1 MMDLD
6 TLFKSSSSK
15 RKGGNTN
22 QDLIVSDDAGF
33 LAAVDELYAIEG
45 FEKPLKVTDLDEE
58 TTWNRSDVTLNHVI
72 LDMRNNQNMV
82 DEVSD
87 IATRLDVSIKLLVVS
102 NFDSIKLR
110 DRVQSCGASYI
121 LWDEEL
127 DGLLAS
133 LKRDIAEAS
142 KSGKTRI
149 AKRILILGTK
159 GGIGVSCISSVLAN
173 ALVKNANLK
182 TLVVDHDS
190 GAMNGDIFL
199 GVKGYKIKENSIDL
213 NQSEIDSA
221 IATTYLCKVT
231 EKLDYLALEKTTA
244 CLSDHASTLFSLSSE
259 LVDKYN
265 FIIDSV
271 PMSSF
276 EEVHDQDLADKYH
289 RIYLVC
295 EPSVSSLRA
304 YNRFKKK
311 IGKAE
316 HQVIFSQTRP
326 HKDYLVTLKSAKERI
341 KCHSSVDFAYEPGL
355 EQKLIQMGTSGLM
368 KSKYATS
375 IAEMVSSLTGK
386 QIQTK
391 NAKKFTL
398 FKK

>member
-6 TLFKSSSSK
+6 VLFKSSSSHK
-15 RKGGNTN
+15 NRASVNK
-22 QDLIVSDDAGF
+22 DLIVSDDLEF
-33 LAAVDELYAIEG
+33 LSSVDELYAIEG
-45 FEKPLKVTDLDEE
+45 FENPIHAADLSEE
-58 TTWNRSDVTLNHVI
+58 SILGRRDVAIKNII

-82 DEVSD
+82 DEISD

-133 LKRDIAEAS
+133 LKRDIAEVS

-231 EKLDYLALEKTTA
+231 EKLDYLALEKTAA
-244 CLSDHASTLFSLSSE
+244 CLSDHAPTLFSLSSE

-311 IGKAE
+311 IGKAD

-326 HKDYLVTLKSAKERI
+326 NKDYLVTLKNAKERI
-341 KCHSSVDFAYEPGL
+341 KCNSSVDFAYEPGL
-355 EQKLIQMGTSGLM
+355 EQKLIQLGTNGLM
-368 KSKYATS
+368 KSKYAGS
-375 IAEMVSSLTGK
+375 ISEMVASLTGK
-386 QIQTK
+386 QIQAK
-391 NAKKFTL
+391 NAKKFLL

>member
-6 TLFKSSSSK
+6 VLFKSSSSHK
-15 RKGGNTN
+15 NRASVNK
-22 QDLIVSDDAGF
+22 DLIVSDDLEF
-33 LAAVDELYAIEG
+33 LSSVDELYAIEG
-45 FEKPLKVTDLDEE
+45 FESPIHAADLSEE
-58 TTWNRSDVTLNHVI
+58 SILGRRDVSIKNII

-82 DEVSD
+82 DEISD

-133 LKRDIAEAS
+133 LKRDIAEVS

-149 AKRILILGTK
+149 AKRVLILGTK

-231 EKLDYLALEKTTA
+231 EKLDYLALEKTAA

-276 EEVHDQDLADKYH
+276 EEVHDQDLSDKYH

-326 HKDYLVTLKSAKERI
+326 NKDYLVTLKNAKERI

-355 EQKLIQMGTSGLM
+355 EQKLIQLGTNGLM
-368 KSKYATS
+368 KSKYAGS
-375 IAEMVSSLTGK
+375 ISEMVASLTGK
-386 QIQTK
+386 QIQAK
-391 NAKKFTL
+391 NAKKFLL